1 MKVKLQLDA
10 KSIQAFAI
18 ENVEKIGF
26 GVVALL
32 CLLMV
37 YYAVAGMKGYHRTPD
52 ELVQAVR
59 KGEEAIATGSRR
71 PICAGRTTSH
81 WPRTPG
87 NLSRS
92 SPT

>member
-18 ENVEKIGF
+18 QNVEKIGF

-37 YYAVAGMKGYHRTPD
+37 YNAWAGAKGYPKTPE
-52 ELVQAVR
+52 ELVQAIR
-59 KGEEAIATGSRR
+59 TGEQAIAGGQQ
-71 PICAGRTTSH
+71 PKGD
-81 WPRTPG
+81 
-87 NLSRS
+87 LS
-92 SPT
+92 